1 MTSNTGRTRSGVLR
15 ALAAVASIACVAASA
30 APAKTLV
37 FCSEGSPE
45 GFDPAQYIA
54 GTTFDASSEAIY
66 DRLVEFAPGQTT
78 IAPGLAEKWQVA
90 PDGLAV
96 TFTLRSGVKF
106 QSIPGFQPTR
116 DLDARDV
123 VFSFQRMLDRAH
135 PFHKAAPK
143 GFPYADSMALDKVI
157 GRVERV
163 DDRTVR
169 FALLQPDATLL
180 ADLAMPFASI
190 LSAEYADRLAAQG
203 TPEKLNSEPV
213 GTGPFRLA
221 SYRKDQ
227 QIRYEAFE
235 HYYAGRQK
243 IDRLVFA
250 ITPDASVRW
259 QKLKAGECH
268 VMVYPKPADI
278 AAIRQDARIKLL
290 GQNGLNVA
298 YLAYNTE
305 KKPFDNRLVREA
317 LTLAID
323 KQAIVKAVY
332 QGAGAVAKNPI
343 PPTLWSYHDG
353 IADTAHDPEKARALL
368 RQAGLDKG
376 FSTTLWAMPV
386 QRGYNPNARQMAELI
401 QSDWAAIGVRATIVT
416 YEWGE
421 YLKRA
426 KAGEHDTILLGW
438 TGDNGDPDNFLYT
451 LLGCDAAKS
460 GENAARW
467 CDTDFEDAVSRA
479 RRLTD
484 RKEREILY
492 RRAQEIFRRELP
504 WTPIAHSYVYEP
516 ARREVSGLVL
526 SPFGLHKFTGVDLPQ

>member
-1 MTSNTGRTRSGVLR
+1 MTRNTGRTRSIVLR
-15 ALAAVASIACVAASA
+15 ALAAAAALACASA
-30 APAKTLV
+30 LAAPVKTLV

-78 IAPGLAEKWQVA
+78 VVPGLAEKWQVA

-96 TFTLRSGVKF
+96 TFTLRAGVKF
-106 QSIPGFQPTR
+106 HSTAAFQPTR

-123 VFSFQRMLDRAH
+123 VFSFQRMLDRHH
-135 PFHKAAPK
+135 PFHKAAAK
-143 GFPYADSMALDKVI
+143 GFPYADSMALDRVI

-169 FALLQPDATLL
+169 FVLLQPDATLL

-203 TPEKLNSEPV
+203 APDKLNSEPV

-227 QIRYEAFE
+227 QIRYEAFDR
-235 HYYAGRQK
+235 YYAGRQK

-250 ITPDASVRW
+250 ITPDPSVRW

-268 VMVYPKPADI
+268 VMVYPRPADI
-278 AAIRQDARIKLL
+278 AAIRQDTRIKLL

-353 IADTAHDPEKARALL
+353 IADTVHDPGKARALL
-368 RQAGLDKG
+368 REAGLEQG
-376 FSTTLWAMPV
+376 FATTLWAMPV

-401 QSDWAAIGVRATIVT
+401 QADWAAIGVRATIVT

-467 CDTDFEDAVSRA
+467 CDKEFEDAVARA

-516 ARREVSGLVL
+516 ARREVAGLVL
-526 SPFGLHKFTGVDLPQ
+526 SPFGLHKFSGVDFLQ